1 MKTQPTEFF
10 LCKPHLSQLR
20 NLMMGNTSIDVLGVE
35 NRNRYSK
42 KRQIAKFPWLQFR
55 GYAREYKYNLNS
67 ESCLLNLWITWA
79 LPVWDV
85 LICVCGGAESQ
96 AFYIESFLICW
107 FVTYYLLGGG
117 SGSFLVRNTF
127 FSFLGLIKKCETVC
141 KEQNLIFCHISNVA
155 ITGFYVEYVLLSWQI
170 IMGNYL
176 FSKERNHFVSVTWDC
191 S

>member
-1 MKTQPTEFF
+1 
-10 LCKPHLSQLR
+10 
-20 NLMMGNTSIDVLGVE
+20 MGNTSIDVLGVE

-55 GYAREYKYNLNS
+55 GYAREYNLNS

-79 LPVWDV
+79 LTTWDV
-85 LICVCGGAESQ
+85 LICVCVWGGISD
-96 AFYIESFLICW
+96 FLHSIIFNLWIC
-107 FVTYYLLGGG
+107 YLLLTWGG
-117 SGSFLVRNTF
+117 SGYFLVRNTF

-176 FSKERNHFVSVTWDC
+176 FSKERDHFASLTWDWF
-191 S
+191 